1 MKHIFRIFLSDM
13 KRISTN
19 VVALVIIMG
28 LSIIP
33 ALYAWFNIL
42 SNWDPYGESATS
54 QMKIAVFSEDEGVAI
69 GSISV
74 NIGDSVISGLEAN
87 STIGWVFTESE
98 DETLE
103 GVYNGDYYAA
113 LIVPKDFTVDMI
125 SFLSGDPE
133 NPKILYY
140 ENSKKNAIATK
151 ITSKVKTTVQQQVN
165 TSFISTL
172 AEVLSKTGNTISAE
186 EADMDV
192 VSALLDGMK
201 EVNNDLSTYVSILDG
216 FVMITESTGTLVD
229 SSQALIPNMESV
241 IDSGSVA
248 LSGMQGTVLAGA
260 QTVDTV
266 TAMMKVAL
274 SSAQDS
280 LKSLQQQIST
290 LNTLAALAGDKM
302 DDVTASAGA
311 LQDYLDV
318 LNDLL
323 PSLPDGSDQIDTTQL
338 KADLDQLKSDSNLTQ
353 EKLNRLTT
361 SINNDLTAIN
371 NELVKVQNSFES
383 QATPAINASVYD
395 VEKALV
401 QAQVLLGSMDDQF
414 FNVALAL
421 QSYKD
426 TLNDANATVTDTRN
440 YVASLQS
447 GLQEV
452 MSALQTLADD
462 PDYQEITD
470 ILQTDPQKVAEFV
483 ASPVVMET
491 ETMYEISNY
500 GSAMAPFYTVLALW
514 VGALILVALI
524 HVKVIPEPEFAGAK
538 PWHEF
543 FGRYFTFYL
552 VGQAQALITVLGD
565 LFFVQI
571 QCIHPF
577 LFWLAAS
584 CISFVFTMIMYSLTY
599 AFGNVGE
606 ALAVIIMVVQVAGA
620 GCTFPIEVLPAV
632 FQAIYK
638 FLPFVYSMNL
648 LKSCVGGMYE
658 AEYWINLGIMA
669 CYAVIFILIGIFMK
683 KPFAKLNEM
692 IEKSKEKS
700 GVML

>member
-1 MKHIFRIFLSDM
+1 MRQIFRVFLSDL
-13 KRISTN
+13 KRLSTN

-54 QMKIAVFSEDEGVAI
+54 QMKIAVYSEDQGVSV
-69 GSISV
+69 GSVQV
-74 NIGDSVISGLEAN
+74 NIGDSVIGGLEAN
-87 STIGWVFTESE
+87 STIGWVFAESR
-98 DETLE
+98 DETLA
-103 GVYNGDYYAA
+103 GVYSGEYYAA
-113 LIVPKDFTVDMI
+113 LIIPEDFTVDMI

-151 ITSKVKTTVQQQVN
+151 ITSKVKNTVQQQVN

-172 AEVLSKTGNTISAE
+172 AEVLSKTGNAFSGTSEGE
-186 EADMDV
+186 ETDM
-192 VSALLDGMK
+192 VSALLAGME
-201 EVNNDLSTYVSILDG
+201 EVDRDLTTYVSILDG
-216 FVMITESTGTLVD
+216 FVLITESTGELVD
-229 SSQALIPNMESV
+229 SSQSLIPNLETV

-266 TAMMKVAL
+266 TVMTDIAL
-274 SSAQDS
+274 DSARDS
-280 LKSLQQQIST
+280 LNNLQQKVKT
-290 LNTLAALAGDKM
+290 LNTLASLEGGRVEDVSSAADALLSYVDMINSLVPTPGD
-302 DDVTASAGA
+302 T
-311 LQDYLDV
+311 
-318 LNDLL
+318 
-323 PSLPDGSDQIDTTQL
+323 IDTSDLERDVEQL
-338 KADLDQLKSDSNLTQ
+338 KTDTNLTQ

-361 SINNDLTAIN
+361 SIDNELTAIG
-371 NELVKVQNSFES
+371 NELTTIQENFHS
-383 QATPAINASVYD
+383 QAAPTLDSSVYE
-395 VEKALV
+395 VEKALI
-401 QAQVLLGSMDDQF
+401 QAQILLGSMDDQF

-421 QSYKD
+421 QSYED
-426 TLNDANATVTDTRN
+426 TLEGATSAVTETRD
-440 YVASLQS
+440 YVASLQT
-447 GLQEV
+447 GLRQV
-452 MSALQTLADD
+452 MDGLQTLVDD
-462 PDYQEITD
+462 PDYQEIAS
-470 ILQTDPQKVAEFV
+470 ILQADPAAVAEFA

-491 ETMYEISNY
+491 VTMYEISNY

-524 HVKVIPEPEFAGAK
+524 HVKVIREPGLEQVK

-543 FGRYFTFYL
+543 FGRYLTFYL
-552 VGQAQALITVLGD
+552 VGQAQALIAVLGN

-571 QCIHPF
+571 QCVHPF

-584 CISFVFTMIMYSLTY
+584 FISFVFTMILYALTY

-606 ALAVIIMVVQVAGA
+606 AIAVIIMVIQVAGA

-632 FQAIYK
+632 YQAIYK
-638 FLPFVYSMNL
+638 FLPFVYSMDA
-648 LKSCVGGMYE
+648 LKACVGGMYG
-658 AEYWINLGIMA
+658 AEYWVDMGILA
-669 CYAVIFILIGIFMK
+669 IYGIVFILIGIFLR

-692 IEKSKEKS
+692 IEHSKEKS
-700 GVML
+700 GVMI